1 MPTNFHTH
9 SAYCDGKG
17 ALREYVD
24 YAVAHGF
31 SALGFSSHAP
41 VDFDN
46 NFALP
51 AERYDDYCR
60 EVRALRDE
68 YRGRIDLFLGL
79 EIDYVPGLLDD
90 FTPLIQQGQLDY
102 FIGGVHLVTVPG
114 DILPA
119 DRSERADH
127 LWFIDGP
134 RYETYDEGLQR
145 LFGGDIRRA
154 VTAFFRQSNEMI
166 ERTHPPIVAHIDKI
180 VMHNR
185 GRYFSPDDGWFQSLL
200 GETLLL
206 AHEKG
211 CIVEVN
217 TRGLYKGR
225 HTDFYPSRRT
235 LADMNRMG
243 IPVIVSTD
251 AHSPEDL
258 TRTEGAHEM
267 LREIGYRNVVE
278 RLG

>member
-1 MPTNFHTH
+1 MKSNFHTH
-9 SAYCDGKG
+9 SEYCDGKG

-24 YAVAHGF
+24 YAVSHGF
-31 SALGFSSHAP
+31 NALGFSSHAP
-41 VDFDN
+41 INFDN
-46 NFALP
+46 HFALRP
-51 AERYDDYCR
+51 ERYNDYCC

-90 FTPLIQQGQLDY
+90 FKPLIQQGNLDY
-102 FIGGVHLVTVPG
+102 FIGGIHLVSVPG
-114 DILPA
+114 DTMPA
-119 DRSERADH
+119 NPKERAEH

-134 RYETYDEGLQR
+134 HYETYDEGLQR

-154 VTAFFRQSNEMI
+154 VTAFFHQSNEMI
-166 ERTHPPIVAHIDKI
+166 ERTHPPVVAHLDKI

-185 GRYFSPDDGWFQSLL
+185 GRYFSPNDAWYQSLL

-206 AHEKG
+206 AHETG
-211 CIVEVN
+211 CVVEVN

-225 HTDFYPSRRT
+225 HTDFYPSRRA
-235 LADMNRMG
+235 LSDMNRLG

-258 TRTEGAHEM
+258 NRTEGAYEM
-267 LREIGYRNVVE
+267 LREIGYRNVLE
-278 RLG
+278 RLL

>member
-1 MPTNFHTH
+1 MTTNYHTH
-9 SAYCDGKG
+9 SEYCDGKG
-17 ALREYVD
+17 TLREYVD

-31 SALGFSSHAP
+31 GALGFSSHAP

-46 NFALP
+46 DFALR
-51 AERYDDYCR
+51 AERFDDYCH
-60 EVRALRDE
+60 EVRALHDE
-68 YRGRIDLFLGL
+68 YQGRIDLFLGL
-79 EIDYVPGLLDD
+79 EIDYIPGLLDD
-90 FTPLIQQGQLDY
+90 FKPLIQQGQLDY

-119 DRSERADH
+119 DRSARADH

-134 RYETYDEGLQR
+134 RQETYDEGLQR

-154 VTAFFRQSNEMI
+154 VTAFFRQSCEMI

-185 GRYFSPDDGWFQSLL
+185 DRYFSPDDDWFQSLL

-211 CIVEVN
+211 SIVEVN

-225 HTDFYPSRRT
+225 HTDFYPSLRA

-251 AHSPEDL
+251 AHRPEDL
-258 TRTEGAHEM
+258 TRFEGAHEM

-278 RLG
+278 RL